1 MRPNRISL
9 CPSQQ
14 RLLQARMPAFKE
26 YSGYRIALY
35 ITFRWYLYLLYS
47 FQRSA
52 IIPARYVSAGRG
64 HPALRGMFRF
74 YPSVT
79 PNLFTNLAIPYCA
92 PTFGH
97 SVLSPTSDWRIL
109 LQTTDDYP
117 PFNPSSTF
125 ENPPYAPTFPS
136 QPSFSPL
143 TSSSPQPD
151 WEDIIGALFP
161 TPGRLLN
168 DLPPFASERSSP
180 VGAQGSSSGSG
191 HQEFHPSSGDS
202 QSAMCSGCHVLCHVF
217 QLELATSQPT
227 KPI

>member
-1 MRPNRISL
+1 M
-9 CPSQQ
+9 
-14 RLLQARMPAFKE
+14 
-26 YSGYRIALY
+26 
-35 ITFRWYLYLLYS
+35 
-47 FQRSA
+47 
-52 IIPARYVSAGRG
+52 
-64 HPALRGMFRF
+64 
-74 YPSVT
+74 
-79 PNLFTNLAIPYCA
+79 
-92 PTFGH
+92 
-97 SVLSPTSDWRIL
+97 
-109 LQTTDDYP
+109 LQTTDGYP

-143 TSSSPQPD
+143 TSWSPQPD

-168 DLPPFASERSSP
+168 GLPPFASEQSSP

-227 KPI
+227 KPIYLRRKRKTNGVTKTKQEHYYCGHPECSAKFPDLTSWSRHLKATRQPPDPEAKCQRCDRQMSRPNALRRHGRLVCKGL